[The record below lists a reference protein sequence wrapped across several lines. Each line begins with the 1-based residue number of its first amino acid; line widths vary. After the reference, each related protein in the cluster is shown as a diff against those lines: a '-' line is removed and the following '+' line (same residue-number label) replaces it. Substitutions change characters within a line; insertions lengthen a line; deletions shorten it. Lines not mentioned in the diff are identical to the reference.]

1 MSIILGLLTSLL
13 IIYLL
18 FRLPSVQTW
27 VAKKIAN
34 YLSSELKANI
44 QVKGVDI
51 DLFKTI
57 VLEDFL
63 IEDKHQDTLLF
74 VGKLKVDIDR
84 ILLKENKFY
93 VNKLKLFNPVFHL
106 RKYKNEKFNNMH
118 FLAEYFSTEKD
129 TTSKATSPLSL
140 FVNNISIEDADFIY
154 HNENLP
160 NGDHDVINYDN
171 VHVKNFNTE
180 INKFSL
186 VNGDIKA
193 QIKKLNLREK
203 SGFVIKELRANVKFT
218 KNEIEAANL
227 YLLTPYSS
235 IHDYYSMRFDSIAD
249 MSDYIHKVRMY
260 ADFEQSIVSFRD
272 VKYFASAIK
281 NYTQEFLID
290 GYVYGPV
297 AHLQSKNI
305 KINTGDITKV
315 NGAISVK
322 GLPEIESTIFNAK
335 LEKLTTNYE
344 DLVDLMYGLD
354 LDSVATVLP
363 SFLSNLGKVEY
374 AGYYKGTVFDFD
386 ANGNII
392 TDIGNAVNDIHM
404 NIESDK
410 IPSYNGNIEAI
421 GLDLGKL
428 FNEKILG
435 PADLNLIIDGEGF
448 DIKNL
453 NANIGTQ
460 IKHIYLNGY
469 NYNSLE
475 ANGIIDK
482 KLFNGNF
489 TAKDPNAKFDFEG
502 SIDFNNINQPEFNFT
517 SSISKLNLK
526 ELRWIKDTINISTDV
541 KVNFVGS
548 NLDNVIGAIYFDNTE
563 IQNGTD
569 SFIFKN
575 IDLESKYIKEG
586 KALSLNSEIIEA
598 SILGEYKL
606 STIQSAVKSLI
617 KIYLPNANLGKI
629 NKYEDQDFNFHLLV
643 KNANPITE
651 LLYPKLNISK
661 SADIRGYLNT
671 NTNTIRLNGQIDYIK
686 YDVLKFENLMIDGEN
701 DKNIFDLNI
710 ASDRAF
716 ISDSINIDNIA
727 ISNAVK
733 NDSIKFN
740 VKLAELTNPNQLDL
754 NGLIS
759 FKESKTKIAILP
771 SVVIID
777 NQAWNLK
784 DSFNL
789 DFINE
794 NRILVN
800 NFELRNNDQLVQV
813 AGYISN
819 QNNEE
824 LSIDIQNV
832 NLKSFNQLFK
842 KYDIEVLGTLNSRTK
857 FASLLSEPLAISDIN
872 INNLIYN
879 SDTIGN
885 LLFSNTWDPKSQI
898 INLAGSIFN
907 ERLKTLEVGG
917 TINTSKTK
925 NNFNVD
931 VLMNETELIVI
942 EPFVKSYVSNI
953 SGTASADLK
962 VRGSFAKPEINGYL
976 TLKNAGL
983 RINYLNAFLK
993 VSDQIKLSENKI
1005 FLNNLQVKDLEGNK
1019 GTLNGTITHTYFEK
1033 FNLDVKLQANN
1044 LLCLNTTEKDNELYY
1059 GKAYG
1064 SGSFAF
1070 KGPIEDIKIDI
1081 TAKTESGTKFYI
1093 PLSDE
1098 SSVMKQNF
1106 VRFIQKDSTL
1116 DAQDYKINLSGISM
1130 NMNLQVDD
1138 QSEVQLIMD
1147 KNTGE
1152 IIKGRGNANLK
1163 LTINTI
1169 GNFEMYGNYEI
1180 TEGEYNFIL
1189 QNLISKKFKVEKG
1202 GTIRWNGDPL
1212 KAKIDLSAIYETR
1225 PQVSPLILS
1234 ANSADTNSYTSSQ
1247 RVKAHCVLNLKN
1259 DLMAPDISFGLRFPE
1274 DENLSSKVGG
1284 YLANQDNLSN
1294 QVASLLIFGRF
1305 ANTGSTNYIPTTG
1318 FLASQLSSLVST
1330 KNFDLNLENG
1340 VGGSLRL
1347 FNDRITIDGN
1357 INTNNNNT
1365 STTNNQQA
1373 NASAITG
1380 DVNIEYKISKD
1391 GRFRAKGFQRNDINS
1406 DLLKRG
1412 NSQVEQGV
1420 GLFYRIEFDTFSELY
1435 QKIFKKKQD
1444 K

>member
-1 MSIILGLLTSLL
+1 L

-18 FRLPSVQTW
+18 FRLPAVQTW
-27 VAKKIAN
+27 TAKKIAN

-57 VLEDFL
+57 VLEEFL
-63 IEDKHQDTLLF
+63 IEDQHQDTLLY
-74 VGKLKVDIDR
+74 VNALKVNIDE
-84 ILLKENKFY
+84 ILVKENKFSI
-93 VNKLKLFNPVFHL
+93 NKIKLVQPVFHL
-106 RKYKNEKFNNMH
+106 RMYKNEKFNNMH
-118 FLAEYFSTEKD
+118 FLLDYFSSEKD
-129 TTSKATSPLSL
+129 TTTKVKTPLNL
-140 FVNNISIEDADFIY
+140 TANKIIIESADFIY

-160 NGDHDVINYDN
+160 EGDKEVINYDN
-171 VHVKNFNTE
+171 VHVKNFSAE
-180 INKFSL
+180 INNFIL
-186 VNGDIKA
+186 ANGDIKA
-193 QIKKLNLREK
+193 QIKNLTLQEK
-203 SGFVIKELRANVKFT
+203 SGFKINKFRANLKFT
-218 KNEIEAANL
+218 KTEIEAANL
-227 YLLTPYSS
+227 YVLTPHSS

-260 ADFEQSIVSFRD
+260 ADFEQSIVSFKD
-272 VKYFASAIK
+272 IKYFASAIK
-281 NYTQEFLID
+281 NYTQKFMIN
-290 GYVYGPV
+290 GYVYGTV
-297 AHLQSKNI
+297 SHLQSKNI
-305 KINTGDITKV
+305 KINTGKSTKV

-322 GLPEIESTIFNAK
+322 GLPEIETTIFNAK
-335 LEKLTTNYE
+335 LEKLNTNYT
-344 DLVDLMYGLD
+344 DLVNLMYGLD
-354 LDSVATVLP
+354 LDSVATSLP
-363 SFLSNLGKVEY
+363 NFLSNLGNVDY
-374 AGYYKGTVFDFD
+374 SGYYKGTVFDFY

-392 TDIGNAVNDIHM
+392 TDIGNVVNDIHM

-410 IPSYNGNIEAI
+410 IPSYDGNIETI

-428 FNEKILG
+428 FSQKMLG
-435 PADLNLIIDGEGF
+435 AASLNLIVDGEGF
-448 DIKNL
+448 DIKEL

-460 IKHIYLNGY
+460 IKNIYLNGY
-469 NYNSLE
+469 NYTNLE
-475 ANGIIDK
+475 AKGIIDK

-489 TAKDPNAKFDFEG
+489 KANDPNAKFDFKG
-502 SIDFNNINQPEFNFT
+502 SIDFNNLKQPEFKFEST
-517 SSISKLNLK
+517 ISALHLRELK
-526 ELRWIKDTINISTDV
+526 WIKDTINISTN
-541 KVNFVGS
+541 VNVDFIGA
-548 NLDNVIGAIYFDNTE
+548 NLDNIIGSVYFNNTE

-569 SFIFKN
+569 SFVFKN
-575 IDLESKYIKEG
+575 IDIESIFIPKG
-586 KALSLNSEIIEA
+586 KKLSLNSEIINA
-598 SILGEYKL
+598 SIEGEYKL
-606 STIQSAVKSLI
+606 STIQSAVKSLV

-629 NKYEDQDFNFHLLV
+629 YKYEDQDFNFHLFV
-643 KNANPITE
+643 KDANPITQ
-651 LLYPKLNISK
+651 LLYPNLNISE
-661 SADIRGYLNT
+661 SATIRGYLNT

-686 YDVLKFENLMIDGEN
+686 YDALKFENLMIDGEN
-701 DKNIFDLNI
+701 DKNIFDFNV
-710 ASDRAF
+710 AADKAF

-727 ISNAVK
+727 ISNAIK
-733 NDSIKFN
+733 NDSVKFN
-740 VKLAELTNPNQLDL
+740 IKLAELTNPNQLDL
-754 NGLIS
+754 NGLVS
-759 FKESKTKIAILP
+759 FKENKTKIAILP

-777 NQAWNLK
+777 YQSWELK
-784 DSFNL
+784 DSFNI
-789 DFINE
+789 DFINDK
-794 NRILVN
+794 RILVN
-800 NFELRNNDQLVQV
+800 NFELRNGNQLVQV
-813 AGYISN
+813 SGYISN

-832 NLKSFNQLFK
+832 DLKSFNQLFK
-842 KYDIEVLGTLNSRTK
+842 KYDLTVLGTLNSRTK

-872 INNLIYN
+872 IDHLIYN

-885 LLFSNTWDPKSQI
+885 LLFSNTWDPKSQL
-898 INLAGSIFN
+898 INLTGSIFN
-907 ERLKTLEVGG
+907 ERLKTLSVAGS
-917 TINTSKTK
+917 INTSKAK
-925 NNFNVD
+925 NNLNID

-962 VRGSFAKPEINGYL
+962 VRGSFSKPEINGYL

-983 RINYLNAFLK
+983 RVNYLNAYLK
-993 VSDQIKLSENKI
+993 VSDQIRLSENKI

-1019 GTLNGTITHTYFEK
+1019 GSINGSITHTYFEK
-1033 FNLDVKLQANN
+1033 FNLDVRLQANN
-1044 LLCLNTTEKDNELYY
+1044 LLCLNTTAKDNELYY
-1059 GKAYG
+1059 GKAY
-1064 SGSFAF
+1064 STGSFSF
-1070 KGPIEDIKIDI
+1070 RGPIEDIKIDI
-1081 TAKTESGTKFYI
+1081 TAKTERGTKFYI

-1106 VRFIQKDSTL
+1106 VRFVQKDSTVK
-1116 DAQDYKINLSGISM
+1116 AQDYKINLSGISM

-1180 TEGEYNFIL
+1180 SEGEYNFTL

-1225 PQVSPLILS
+1225 PVVQPLVLS
-1234 ANSADTNSYTSSQ
+1234 ANSTDTNSYTSTQ
-1247 RVKAHCVLNLKN
+1247 RVKAQCVLNLKN
-1259 DLMAPDISFGLRFPE
+1259 DLMSPDISFGLRFPE

-1294 QVASLLIFGRF
+1294 QVASLLVFGRF
-1305 ANTGSTNYIPTTG
+1305 ANTGSTNYLPTTG

-1357 INTNNNNT
+1357 INTNNN
-1365 STTNNQQA
+1365 STTNTNTQQT

-1420 GLFYRIEFDTFSELY
+1420 GLFYRIEFDTFKELY
-1435 QKIFKKKQD
+1435 QKVFKKKQD
-1444 K
+1444 Q